1 MINTVVAW
9 IQARMSRQDGQDLIE
24 YALLSGLIAFAIIA
38 VGLVTLSGAL
48 TDMITGIGNCIDFDG
63 LNCT

>member
-1 MINTVVAW
+1 MINTVVTW
-9 IQARMSRQDGQDLIE
+9 IQARMVRQDGQDLIE

-38 VGLVTLSGAL
+38 VGTAAL
-48 TDMITGIGNCIDFDG
+48 ATPLGNMFTGIGNCIDFDG

>member
-1 MINTVVAW
+1 MINIVVSW
-9 IQARMSRQDGQDLIE
+9 IQARMVRQDGQDLVE

-38 VGLVTLSGAL
+38 VIATLSGAL

>member
-1 MINTVVAW
+1 MV
-9 IQARMSRQDGQDLIE
+9 RQDGQDLIE

-38 VGLVTLSGAL
+38 VGTAAL
-48 TDMITGIGNCIDFDG
+48 ATPLGNMFTGIGNCIDFDG

>member
-1 MINTVVAW
+1 MVVAW
-9 IQARMSRQDGQDLIE
+9 IQARMARQDGQDLIE

-38 VGLVTLSGAL
+38 VGVVTLSGAL
-48 TDMITGIGNCIDFDG
+48 NGMITGIGNCIDFDG